1 MGRALYHPRSG
12 GEMKLLN
19 RFVFVMLN
27 APFIAIGFI
36 VVMVKNGYQVSEIIF
51 DNWVDSL

>member
-1 MGRALYHPRSG
+1 
-12 GEMKLLN
+12 MKLLN